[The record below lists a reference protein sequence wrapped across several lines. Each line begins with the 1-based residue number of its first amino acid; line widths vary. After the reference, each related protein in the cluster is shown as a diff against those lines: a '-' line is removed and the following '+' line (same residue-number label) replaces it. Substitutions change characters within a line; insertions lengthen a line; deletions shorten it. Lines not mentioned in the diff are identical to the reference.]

1 MTDTDSPLELDP
13 DGRAKPV
20 TDAETALL
28 AAVKTGEPA
37 IFPDAPKPK
46 KADGWTDQHTVR
58 AAFLRHLCLNPA
70 LYAIDSK
77 RVWLYG
83 ARITGALDFQAA
95 TLTRPLWV
103 YASRLECEVDLP
115 DAQTRSLGFGD
126 CHLTKFSADRLS
138 VTGTLKL
145 TGSTINGATRLGG
158 AIISGNLDCNGAT
171 FTHEGDDAFNA
182 DGLKTGGSMF
192 LRKATVTG
200 ATRLLGTDITGN
212 LECRGATFIHK
223 NDTAF
228 DGNRL
233 KTGGSV
239 FLTKATV
246 TGAIRLVGAD
256 ITGDLACDGATFT
269 HEGNDAF
276 CADGLKTGGNVF
288 LTDATVTG
296 AIRLLG
302 ADITGDLACEGATFT
317 HKHDIAFNAQRLK
330 VGNRFF
336 WRELKAPPQGDV
348 DLTHAHIGDF
358 GDDRSG
364 WPEVGEGY
372 LVLDGLCYDTIGP
385 DTTATTRKTWL
396 ARMPNTEDGNP
407 AFWPQPYE
415 QLIKVLRAAGHEH
428 DARTIAIAKQNA
440 LYAHLKHQAKNEGLS
455 TWRRRWVLL
464 FLKFTAGYGY
474 KPSRAL
480 WLSVLMMLIGTFIF
494 NNAYMDKQLLP
505 AKDRVY
511 VHKCYT
517 PPPAEGADA
526 GLEECTW
533 YWRTVTLGSTF
544 IFSVPREGDFNYP
557 RTGPAKTLRLPND
570 YIGFQPIAYAVDV
583 FVPILDLQ
591 QETSWMPKNGWY
603 RAYMWLHIIA
613 GWVLTT
619 IAVAGFTGV
628 IKKD

>member
-1 MTDTDSPLELDP
+1 MNIKDSPLELDK

-20 TDAETALL
+20 TEAETLL
-28 AAVKTGEPA
+28 LESVPTGDPVF
-37 IFPDAPKPK
+37 FPDAPEPAE
-46 KADGWTDQHTVR
+46 ADGWTDQHTLR
-58 AAFLRHLCLNPA
+58 ATFLRHLCLNPA
-70 LYAIDSK
+70 LYAIDPK
-77 RVWLYG
+77 GVLLYG

-95 TLTRPLWV
+95 ALTRPLWV
-103 YASRLECEVDLP
+103 LNSRLEGQVDFC
-115 DAQTRSLGFGD
+115 DAQTRSLGFVD
-126 CHLTKFSADRLS
+126 CHLTEFIADRLS

-158 AIISGNLDCNGAT
+158 AIISGNLECTDAT

-200 ATRLLGTDITGN
+200 ATRLLGADITGN
-212 LECRGATFIHK
+212 LECHGATFIHK
-223 NDTAF
+223 HDTAF

-385 DTTATTRKTWL
+385 DTTATTRKKWL
-396 ARMPNTEDGNP
+396 ARMPNTEDKKPDGKA
-407 AFWPQPYE
+407 AFYPQPYE
-415 QLIKVLRAAGHEH
+415 QLIKVLRAAGHDA
-428 DARTIAIAKQNA
+428 DARAIAMAKQDA
-440 LYAHLKHQAKNEGLS
+440 LYAHLKRQATHEGLS
-455 TWRRRWVLL
+455 TWWQRWVLM
-464 FLKFTAGYGY
+464 FLKVTAGYGY

-480 WLSVLMMLIGTFIF
+480 WWSFLFMVLGSFIF
-494 NNAYMDKQLLP
+494 EAGQIYGYVLP

-511 VHKCYT
+511 VHKCYS
-517 PPPAEGADA
+517 PGVPLLSNADCA
-526 GLEECTW
+526 Q
-533 YWRTVTLGSTF
+533 YWRDYSTERRY
-544 IFSVPREGDFNYP
+544 V
-557 RTGPAKTLRLPND
+557 KLLPNRLASLWAGQSVTYPLPED
-570 YIGFQPIAYAVDV
+570 YVTFHAIAYSIDV

-591 QETSWMPKNGWY
+591 QESSWMPKDGWY
-603 RAYMWLHIIA
+603 RFYMWLHIIA

-619 IAVAGFTGV
+619 IAVAGFTGL